1 MLNLATQPI
10 YKSLVGVGIYTV
22 PEASHFTG
30 IAAGKIRR
38 WLRGRDYTYR
48 GEKRHA
54 GPLWNSQIQLNDGE
68 LHLGFRDLVELRV
81 VNAFINEGFSPWRVR
96 QGLTMSRE
104 LVGDER
110 PLSTLRFQT
119 DGRTI
124 FLPVAEETGDPHL
137 IDIFSRQLS
146 FRRILAPCLRDIE
159 FERDLPARW
168 RIGGPLKRIVIDP
181 LRSFGK
187 PIDDE
192 TGVPVDMLAQA
203 AIVEGS
209 IEKAARAYAVP
220 VRAVEQAVVFARR
233 LAA

>member
-1 MLNLATQPI
+1 M
-10 YKSLVGVGIYTV
+10 
-22 PEASHFTG
+22 
-30 IAAGKIRR
+30 AAGKIRR
-38 WLRGRDYTYR
+38 WLRGHDYVHR
-48 GEKRHA
+48 GERHHA
-54 GPLWNSQIQLNDGE
+54 EPLWRPQIELNDDE

-96 QGLTMSRE
+96 QGLAAARE
-104 LVGDER
+104 LAGDER

-124 FLPVAEETGDPHL
+124 FLNLAEQAGNSHL
-137 IDIFSRQLS
+137 VDVFSRQLA

-159 FERDLPARW
+159 FERDLPIRW

-192 TGVPVDMLAQA
+192 TGVPIDVLAQA

-209 IEKAARAYAVP
+209 VEKAARAYAVP
-220 VRAVEQAVVFARR
+220 VRAVEQAAAFARR

>member
-1 MLNLATQPI
+1 MLNLATQST
-10 YKSLVGVGIYTV
+10 YKSLLGIGFYTV
-22 PEASHFTG
+22 PEASRYTG
-30 IAAGKIRR
+30 VAAGKIRR
-38 WLRGRDYTYR
+38 WLRGHDYVHR
-48 GEKRHA
+48 GERHHA
-54 GPLWNSQIQLNDGE
+54 EPLWRSQIELADDE

-96 QGLTMSRE
+96 QGLSAARE
-104 LVGDER
+104 LADDER

-124 FLPVAEETGDPHL
+124 FLPVAEEAGDPHL
-137 IDIFSRQLS
+137 IDIFSRQLA

-159 FERDLPARW
+159 FERDLPVRW
-168 RIGGPLKRIVIDP
+168 RIGGPLRRIVIDP

-192 TGVPVDMLAQA
+192 TGVPIDVIAQA
-203 AIVEGS
+203 EIVEGS
-209 IEKAARAYAVP
+209 VEKAARAYAVP
-220 VRAVEQAVVFARR
+220 VRAVEQAAAFARR